1 MVAAELFSNFIIVR
15 PTLTLLLT
23 PQLPFSKQITITMAF
38 LAGVEVSPEEADN
51 AVVTASATG
60 NPGGDLAPLEPLNSI
75 WDCPKAI
82 KGPSVPKRG
91 KTEGWRCGHCGQ
103 TFYPVSAPCA
113 KAHLAQMD
121 SGFSIV
127 PCPANIPPR
136 EKQRCV
142 CFVLLPFSCTSLTS
156 IDLRVRQQ
164 V

>member
-1 MVAAELFSNFIIVR
+1 MPYLR
-15 PTLTLLLT
+15 
-23 PQLPFSKQITITMAF
+23 
-38 LAGVEVSPEEADN
+38 GVEVSPEEADE
-51 AVVTASATG
+51 AAVTASATG
-60 NPGGDLAPLEPLNSI
+60 DPGDDDAPLEPLNSI
-75 WDCPKAI
+75 WECPKVT

-91 KTEGWRCGHCGQ
+91 ISEGWRCGHCGQ
-103 TFYPVSAPCA
+103 VFYPVSAPRA

-136 EKQRCV
+136 EKRCV
-142 CFVLLPFSCTSLTS
+142 CFVLLPFFCTSLTS